1 MGGISPGLCIRTEL
15 LGPGPDLSVAH
26 IHFPI
31 LLSHSSLVRSIDRS
45 LALTPRRHL
54 LASLKINILVNDVE
68 LFTIKAER
76 ARFCISK
83 NWSNYSTG
91 RTL

>member
-15 LGPGPDLSVAH
+15 LGPGHGLSLTH
-26 IHFPI
+26 IHIAI

-54 LASLKINILVNDVE
+54 LASLKTNILE
-68 LFTIKAER
+68 ELAGLFTIKAEEFTEK
-76 ARFCISK
+76 AQFCINK
-83 NWSNYSTG
+83 NT
-91 RTL
+91 